1 MPFLGCAIAFLTP
14 MNVQYAR
21 QCCSLSAIVVQPE
34 QLETGIIGSAQVA
47 LYLVFVAQSLQL
59 TTCLKELFTHRL
71 HTVVAQQIAEN
82 LEVLG
87 LVDARV
93 LRYFLEV
100 GEGAPLT
107 LLVGNDGGV
116 VRLRALVVTG
126 KLDTAVIVVVAARRT
141 LVPLVQATGT
151 SLDVVLGTVVPSPS
165 AAYRGATIDFG
176 GVVTLHITHP
186 FIAVA
191 DPVTGRFVA
200 SRHHQERRVMAVFV
214 DDAPRL
220 FAQVF
225 VNLHAPT
232 QLHAVIGPCGAFRL
246 QVNAHLVGSG
256 KGSLGRTIAVEAH
269 VVQAVLL
276 DLAEYFHP

>member
-1 MPFLGCAIAFLTP
+1 M
-14 MNVQYAR
+14 
-21 QCCSLSAIVVQPE
+21 
-34 QLETGIIGSAQVA
+34 
-47 LYLVFVAQSLQL
+47 
-59 TTCLKELFTHRL
+59 
-71 HTVVAQQIAEN
+71 
-82 LEVLG
+82 
-87 LVDARV
+87 
-93 LRYFLEV
+93 
-100 GEGAPLT
+100 
-107 LLVGNDGGV
+107 GNDGGV
-116 VRLRALVVTG
+116 VRLRALVITG
-126 KLDTAVIVVVAARRT
+126 ELDTAVIVVVAARRT

-200 SRHHQERRVMAVFV
+200 SRHHQERRVMTVFV

-220 FAQVF
+220 FSQVF

-232 QLHAVIGPCGAFRL
+232 QLHAVIGPRGAFRL

-256 KGSLGRTIAVEAH
+256 KGCLGRTIAVEAH

-276 DLAEYFHP
+276 DLAEDFHPRILVCGWITRLWETAVLHRTAQEERTSVDIQLASFNTDFAQSEDKPVVIVACLQNQLVESRAELIPQLDGVRQFELQHFILAVDALTGDT